1 MIRQLFLLLI
11 ALFMPCFTASAQ
23 VLLMPGDYPDPSVLK
38 DGDDYYMT
46 HSAFNYLPGFLI
58 WHSRDLLHWEPVC
71 RADGA
76 WTGSA
81 WAPDL
86 QKVGDTYYLYYPAG
100 GTNWVVTAKDIH
112 GPWSEPIDLKIRG
125 IDPGLI
131 VTPEGKRY
139 LFTSDGQVTP
149 LTDDGL
155 ASAGETEKVYEGWE
169 YPQEWDTECMCLESP
184 KLTWHDG
191 YYYLTSAEGG
201 TAGPAT
207 SHMVVCARSKSVYG
221 PWENSPYNPIVH
233 TYSADNKWW
242 SKGHGTIVE
251 GPGGQW
257 WVVYHAYNK
266 DAYSLGR
273 NTLMEPIE
281 WTSDGWYRSVKDMPL
296 PEAGDM
302 PGLSDD
308 FAGSQLGWQWTGWKE
323 NIGSWATVGNDG
335 LSLPGK
341 GSSPLDGRLML
352 TTANDEQYTV
362 EVEVAVPEKD
372 GEAGLLLFYSEKA
385 FAGVS
390 CDSKN
395 FKVYQDAEHYTEMPN
410 TMGRRLHIRLENR
423 CDYLDILV
431 SGDGNEWQTL
441 AEKIR
446 IADFHHNRY
455 GEFLALRPALYAG
468 GTASSQFKKFSY
480 QSRVR
485 H

>member
-86 QKVGDTYYLYYPAG
+86 QKVGDTYYLYYPAN

-139 LFTSDGQVTP
+139 LFTSGGLVTP

-155 ASAGETEKVYEGWE
+155 ASAGETEHVYEGWE

-323 NIGSWATVGNDG
+323 NISAWATVGNDG

-352 TTANDEQYTV
+352 TTATDEQYTV
-362 EVEVAVPEKD
+362 EVEVVVPEKN
-372 GEAGLLLFYSEKA
+372 GETGLLLFYSEKA

-431 SGDGNEWQTL
+431 SGDGNEWKTL
-441 AEKIR
+441 AEKIH

-480 QSRVR
+480 QSRVM

>member
-1 MIRQLFLLLI
+1 
-11 ALFMPCFTASAQ
+11 
-23 VLLMPGDYPDPSVLK
+23 
-38 DGDDYYMT
+38 
-46 HSAFNYLPGFLI
+46 
-58 WHSRDLLHWEPVC
+58 
-71 RADGA
+71 
-76 WTGSA
+76 
-81 WAPDL
+81 
-86 QKVGDTYYLYYPAG
+86 
-100 GTNWVVTAKDIH
+100 
-112 GPWSEPIDLKIRG
+112 
-125 IDPGLI
+125 
-131 VTPEGKRY
+131 
-139 LFTSDGQVTP
+139 
-149 LTDDGL
+149 
-155 ASAGETEKVYEGWE
+155 
-169 YPQEWDTECMCLESP
+169 
-184 KLTWHDG
+184 
-191 YYYLTSAEGG
+191 
-201 TAGPAT
+201 
-207 SHMVVCARSKSVYG
+207 MVVCARSKSVYG

-323 NIGSWATVGNDG
+323 NISAWATVGNDG

-362 EVEVAVPEKD
+362 EVEVAVPEKN

>member
-11 ALFMPCFTASAQ
+11 TLFMPCFTASAQ

-139 LFTSDGQVTP
+139 LFTSGGLVTP

-257 WVVYHAYNK
+257 W
-266 DAYSLGR
+266 
-273 NTLMEPIE
+273 
-281 WTSDGWYRSVKDMPL
+281 
-296 PEAGDM
+296 
-302 PGLSDD
+302 LSIMR
-308 FAGSQLGWQWTGWKE
+308 T
-323 NIGSWATVGNDG
+323 T
-335 LSLPGK
+335 
-341 GSSPLDGRLML
+341 RML
-352 TTANDEQYTV
+352 T
-362 EVEVAVPEKD
+362 
-372 GEAGLLLFYSEKA
+372 
-385 FAGVS
+385 
-390 CDSKN
+390 
-395 FKVYQDAEHYTEMPN
+395 
-410 TMGRRLHIRLENR
+410 R
-423 CDYLDILV
+423 
-431 SGDGNEWQTL
+431 
-441 AEKIR
+441 
-446 IADFHHNRY
+446 
-455 GEFLALRPALYAG
+455 
-468 GTASSQFKKFSY
+468 
-480 QSRVR
+480 
-485 H
+485 

>member
-1 MIRQLFLLLI
+1 
-11 ALFMPCFTASAQ
+11 MPCFTASAQ

-71 RADGA
+71 RVDGA

-139 LFTSDGQVTP
+139 LFTSGGLVTP

-281 WTSDGWYRSVKDMPL
+281 WTSDGWYRYVKDMTL
-296 PEAGDM
+296 SEAGDM

-308 FAGSQLGWQWTGWKE
+308 FTGSQLGWQWTGWKE
-323 NIGSWATVGNDG
+323 NISAWATVGNDG

-362 EVEVAVPEKD
+362 EVEVAIPEKD
-372 GEAGLLLFYSEKA
+372 SEAGLLLFYCEKA
-385 FAGVS
+385 FAGVN

-441 AEKIR
+441 AEKIH

-468 GTASSQFKKFSY
+468 GTATSQFKKFSY
-480 QSRVR
+480 QSRVK

>member
-86 QKVGDTYYLYYPAG
+86 QKVGDTYYLYYPAN

-139 LFTSDGQVTP
+139 LFTSGGLVTP

-155 ASAGETEKVYEGWE
+155 ASAGETEHVYEGWE

-281 WTSDGWYRSVKDMPL
+281 WTSDGWYRSVKDMTL

-308 FAGSQLGWQWTGWKE
+308 FTGSQLGWQWTGWKE
-323 NIGSWATVGNDG
+323 NISTWATVGNDG
-335 LSLPGK
+335 LTLPGK

-352 TTANDEQYTV
+352 TTANDEQYSV
-362 EVEVAVPEKD
+362 EVEVWVPEKD

-410 TMGRRLHIRLENR
+410 TMGRRLRIRLENR

-441 AEKIR
+441 AEKIH

-468 GTASSQFKKFSY
+468 GTATSQFKKFSY